1 MSMNVSVAT
10 LTATGPVLTDGAW
23 GTQLQAH
30 GLPPGEV
37 GDVWNVVYPERVEA
51 VARAYVDAGSQIILT
66 NTFRANRI
74 ALERS
79 AERDR
84 VVDINRAGVEI
95 SRRAAQ
101 GRALVF
107 ASIGPTG
114 KLLMRRD
121 ITESAL
127 AAAFAEQAH
136 ALAEAGADALVVE
149 TMSDV
154 VEARIAVEAAAAT
167 GLPVVACMVFDAGK
181 AKDRTMMGVS
191 AQQAAVDLTRAGAA
205 IVGANCGLGIE
216 QVVPICAALAGATDR
231 PIWIK
236 PNAGIPELIAGEIV
250 YRMTPEAF
258 AGYVP
263 QLIAA
268 GARFIGGCCGTTP
281 AFIAALRS
289 QLRACAGGTSTDG
302 RPKRRLLETERR

>member
-1 MSMNVSVAT
+1 MSANSLIAK
-10 LTATGPVLTDGAW
+10 LTAKGPVLTDGAW
-23 GTQLQAH
+23 GTQLQAR
-30 GLPPGEV
+30 GLSPGEV
-37 GDVWNVVYPERVEA
+37 GDFWNLAHPERVEE

-74 ALERS
+74 ALERYS
-79 AERDR
+79 ERDR

-107 ASIGPTG
+107 ASIGPSG

-121 ITESAL
+121 ISESAL
-127 AAAFAEQAH
+127 AAAFAEQAQ
-136 ALAEAGADALVVE
+136 ALADAGADALLVE
-149 TMSDV
+149 TMIDV
-154 VEARIAVEAAAAT
+154 VEARMAVAAAAAT

-181 AKDRTMMGVS
+181 SKDRTMMGVTP
-191 AQQAAVDLTRAGAA
+191 QQAVVELTRAGAQA
-205 IVGANCGLGIE
+205 IGANCGIGIE
-216 QVVPICAALAGATDR
+216 QIVPICAAMAAATDQ

-236 PNAGIPELIAGEIV
+236 PNAGIPEWVDGEVI

-281 AFIAALRS
+281 EFIAALRL
-289 QLRACAGGTSTDG
+289 QLRA
-302 RPKRRLLETERR
+302 